1 MTDNRIAKL
10 MEKLGCSAEEAI
22 EILTEDAE
30 IDKMTVKEAY
40 SDLTAEQRKAVK
52 SATITGSKK
61 KVAVK
66 RERKIDT
73 DKKLILDKI
82 FHFIRTGNFVR
93 MNEEPQQINETEIHF
108 SFKDNSYTLKLIK
121 HRPKK

>member
-1 MTDNRIAKL
+1 MADNRITKL

-40 SDLTAEQRKAVK
+40 SDLTDEQRKAVK

-66 RERKIDT
+66 RERKIDP
-73 DKKLILDKI
+73 DKLLIMNALD
-82 FHFIRTGNFVR
+82 NFLYNLDYNLQITNR
-93 MNEEPQQINETEIHF
+93 QNENEISF
-108 SFKDNSYTLKLIK
+108 SMGENNFTLKLIK

>member
-22 EILTEDAE
+22 EILAEDAE

-40 SDLTAEQRKAVK
+40 SDLTDEQRKAVK

-66 RERKIDT
+66 RERKIDP
-73 DKKLILDKI
+73 DKLLIMNALD
-82 FHFIRTGNFVR
+82 NFLYNLDYNLQITNR
-93 MNEEPQQINETEIHF
+93 QNENEISF
-108 SFKDNSYTLKLIK
+108 SMGENNFTLKLIK